1 MTSDL
6 RQRDKLLRTRVSI
19 HQERKHSGRWLGP
32 RWYNGTIVDVRQ
44 EREDAR
50 TSAGCVLHLVAFDD
64 DVDAYYV
71 RRELRDL
78 KLEVRPFNGR
88 RTPNERTYQ
97 PPTRNIYRFPETHAA
112 LYTT

>member
-1 MTSDL
+1 MEETASL
-6 RQRDKLLRTRVSI
+6 MEFTLQFPSPGSYKVSLEC
-19 HQERKHSGRWLGP
+19 HFDDQ
-32 RWYNGTIVDVRQ
+32 TV
-44 EREDAR
+44 
-50 TSAGCVLHLVAFDD
+50 VAFDD